1 METQAEQRNT
11 LGHPALVYPTARRD
25 DSKVNDYHGTKI
37 CDPYS
42 WLEDPDSTETMAFV
56 EEQNKLTMPYLEQCA
71 VRAQFHQ
78 RLTELYDYPKYS
90 CPYKRGK
97 RYFYF
102 HNKGLQNQS
111 VLYVQD
117 SLDGAPSVF
126 LDPNKFSEDGTV
138 ALQMGRLSEECEYF
152 AYGLSSGGSDWV
164 TISFMKAD
172 DLTTLPD
179 VLERVKFSCLAWTH
193 DAKGVFYNCYP
204 PQEGKT
210 DGTETT
216 SNINQKLYY
225 HAIGTKQSEDILVAE
240 FPENPKWLSSV
251 TISDDGRYAVMS
263 ITEGCEPVNQ
273 LWYCDLQQLPNGIT
287 GLLPWVK
294 LVDNFDA
301 QYSYV
306 TNEGTVF
313 TFRSNLNAPR
323 YCLINID
330 IQKPDKQHWTTLIPQ
345 HDKDVLGDV
354 SCVNQHHLLVNYV
367 HDVKDVLQVYE
378 LSTGQLVRDLPLD
391 VGTVVG
397 VSCKKKHSDVF
408 YKFTSFTTPG
418 IIYHCDL
425 SESNPE
431 PKVFRMVEVKG
442 IKQEDYETKQVF
454 YPSKD
459 GTRIPMFLVHAK
471 GLKKDGTHPVFLYG
485 YGGFETSIQ
494 PFYNVA
500 YLLYVRHLGG
510 ILAVANIRG
519 GGEYGLTWHKAG
531 TLGKKQN
538 GFDDFQCAAEYLIQE
553 KYTTARRIAINGA
566 SNGGLLVAACV
577 NQRPDLFGCAVA
589 EVGVMDMLKFH
600 KFTIGHAWTT
610 DYGCADDPEQFN
622 WLIKYSPLHNLPQP
636 PYSGPP
642 YPAVLLLTADHDDRV
657 VPLHTL
663 KYCAALQHG
672 VGSSSVQ
679 RQPLMVRVDIRS
691 GHGAGKPTSKAILE
705 DTHIFSFIAE
715 TLGLSWND

>member
-1 METQAEQRNT
+1 MRVEDSRRSCHDVQLCSTPEDAQR
-11 LGHPALVYPTARRD
+11 
-25 DSKVNDYHGTKI
+25 KVDDYHGTKI
-37 CDPYS
+37 CDPYK
-42 WLEDPDSTETMAFV
+42 WLEDPDDAETIAFV
-56 EEQNKLTMPYLEQCA
+56 EEQNKLTMPYLENCA
-71 VRAQFHQ
+71 VRPQFHQ

-102 HNKGLQNQS
+102 HNQGLQNQQ

-117 SLDGAPSVF
+117 SLDGAATVF
-126 LDPNKFSEDGTV
+126 FDPNKLSEDGTV

-152 AYGLSSGGSDWV
+152 AYGLSSSGSDWV
-164 TISFMKAD
+164 TVSFMKAD
-172 DLTTLPD
+172 DLTPLPD

-193 DAKGVFYNCYP
+193 DAKGIFYNCYP
-204 PQEGKT
+204 RQEGKS

-216 SNINQKLYY
+216 CNINQKLFY
-225 HAIGTKQSEDILVAE
+225 HVIGTKQSEDILVAE
-240 FPENPKWLSSV
+240 FPEHPKWHSSV
-251 TISDDGRYAVMS
+251 TISDDGRYAVLS

-273 LWYCDLQQLPNGIT
+273 LWYCDLQQLPDGIT

-313 TFRSNLNAPR
+313 TFRSNLDAPR
-323 YCLINID
+323 YSVINID
-330 IQKPDKQHWTTLIPQ
+330 IQKPDRNNWTTLIPQ
-345 HDKDVLGDV
+345 HDKDVLGFV
-354 SCVNQHHLLVNYV
+354 SCVNQHHLVVNYV
-367 HDVKDVLQVYE
+367 HDVKDILQLCE
-378 LSTGQLVRDLPLD
+378 LSTGRVVRDLPLD
-391 VGTVVG
+391 VGTVAG
-397 VSCKKKHSDVF
+397 VSCKKAHSELF

-425 SESNPE
+425 RESNPQ
-431 PKVFRMVEVKG
+431 PSVFREVELKG
-442 IKQEDYETKQVF
+442 IKQEEYEINQVF

-459 GTRIPMFLVHAK
+459 GTKIPMFLVHAK
-471 GLKKDGTHPVFLYG
+471 GLKKDSSHPVFLYG
-485 YGGFETSIQ
+485 YGGFEASIQ
-494 PFYNVA
+494 PYYNVA
-500 YLLYVRHLGG
+500 YLLFVRHLGG

-519 GGEYGLTWHKAG
+519 GGEYGLTWYKAG
-531 TLGKKQN
+531 TLGNKQN
-538 GFDDFQCAAEYLIQE
+538 CFDDFQGAAEYLVQQ
-553 KYTTARRIAINGA
+553 KFTTAARIAINGA

-610 DYGCADDPEQFN
+610 DYGCSDDPEQFE
-622 WLIKYSPLHNLPQP
+622 WLLKYSPLHNVPQP

-642 YPAVLLLTADHDDRV
+642 YPAMLLLTADHDDRV

-672 VGSSSVQ
+672 VGRSPVQ
-679 RQPLMVRVDIRS
+679 RQPLLVRVDTRS

-715 TLGLSWND
+715 TLGLSWIN

>member
-1 METQAEQRNT
+1 T
-11 LGHPALVYPTARRD
+11 LLNAKGLTDFFLVYVELACYTLQQVD
-25 DSKVNDYHGTKI
+25 DYHGNKI
-37 CDPYS
+37 CDPYA
-42 WLEDPDSTETMAFV
+42 WLEDPDSEETMAFV
-56 EEQNKLTMPYLEQCA
+56 EAQNKVTMPYLEQCA
-71 VRAQFHQ
+71 VQAQFHQ

-102 HNKGLQNQS
+102 HNKGLQNQD

-117 SLDGAPSVF
+117 SLDGPATVF
-126 LDPNKFSEDGTV
+126 FDPNKLSEDGTV
-138 ALQMGRLSEECEYF
+138 ALKMGRLSEECEYF
-152 AYGLSSGGSDWV
+152 AYGLSSSGSDWV
-164 TISFMKAD
+164 TVHFMKAD
-172 DLTTLPD
+172 DLTPLPD
-179 VLERVKFSCLAWTH
+179 QLERVKFSCLAWTH
-193 DAKGVFYNCYP
+193 DGKGIFYNCYP
-204 PQEGKT
+204 RQEGKT

-225 HAIGTKQSEDILVAE
+225 HVIGTKQSEDFLVAE
-240 FPENPKWLSSV
+240 FPDHPKWHSSV
-251 TISDDGRYAVMS
+251 TISDDGRYAVLS

-273 LWYCDLQQLPNGIT
+273 LWYCDLQQLPNGIK

-301 QYSYV
+301 QYSYI

-313 TFRSNLNAPR
+313 TFRSNLDAPR

-330 IQKPDKQHWTTLIPQ
+330 IQKPDRQHWTTLIPQ
-345 HDKDVLGDV
+345 HDKDVLGFV
-354 SCVNQHHLLVNYV
+354 SCVNQCHLLVNYV
-367 HDVKDVLQVYE
+367 HDVKDILQVYE
-378 LSTGQLVRDLPLD
+378 LSTGRLVRDLPLD
-391 VGTVVG
+391 VGTVAG
-397 VSCKKKHSDVF
+397 VSCKKKYSDFF

-425 SESNPE
+425 SELNQE
-431 PKVFRMVEVKG
+431 PRVFREVEVKG
-442 IKQEDYETKQVF
+442 IKQEDYQTTQIF

-459 GTRIPMFLVHAK
+459 GTKIPMFLVHNK
-471 GLKKDGTHPVFLYG
+471 DVKKDGTNSVFLYG
-485 YGGFETSIQ
+485 YGGFEASIQ
-494 PFYNVA
+494 PYYNVA

-531 TLGKKQN
+531 TLENKQN
-538 GFDDFQCAAEYLIQE
+538 CFDDFQCAAEYLIQE
-553 KYTTARRIAINGA
+553 KYTTANRIAINGA

-577 NQRPDLFGCAVA
+577 NQRPDLYGCAVA

-610 DYGCADDPEQFN
+610 DYGCADNREQFK
-622 WLIKYSPLHNLPQP
+622 WLIKYSPLHNLPKP

-663 KYCAALQHG
+663 KYCAALQYV
-672 VGSSSVQ
+672 VGSSPVQ
-679 RQPLMVRVDIRS
+679 RQPLMVRVDTRS
-691 GHGAGKPTSKAILE
+691 GHGAGKPTAKAILE

-715 TLGLSWND
+715 TLGLSWKD

>member
-1 METQAEQRNT
+1 MIMQYDCAECRAVDFTVNSPS
-11 LGHPALVYPTARRD
+11 LLKVD
-25 DSKVNDYHGTKI
+25 DHHGTKV
-37 CDPYS
+37 CDPYA
-42 WLEDPDSTETMAFV
+42 WLEDSDGAETTAFV

-102 HNKGLQNQS
+102 HNKGLQNQD

-117 SLDGAPSVF
+117 SLDGAASVF
-126 LDPNKFSEDGTV
+126 FDPNTFSEDGTV
-138 ALQMGRLSEECEYF
+138 ALKMARLSEECEYF
-152 AYGLSSGGSDWV
+152 AYGLSSSGSDWV
-164 TISFMKAD
+164 TVSFMKAE
-172 DLTTLPD
+172 DLATLPD
-179 VLERVKFSCLAWTH
+179 VLERVKFSCLAWTY
-193 DAKGVFYNCYP
+193 DAKGVFYNCYLR
-204 PQEGKT
+204 QEGKT

-216 SNINQKLYY
+216 CNINQKLFY
-225 HAIGTKQSEDILVAE
+225 HFIGTKQSEDILVAE
-240 FPENPKWLSSV
+240 FPENPKWHSSV
-251 TISDDGRYAVMS
+251 TISDDGRYAVLS

-273 LWYCDLQQLPNGIT
+273 LWYCDLQQLSDGIT
-287 GLLPWVK
+287 GVLPWVK
-294 LVDNFDA
+294 LVDNFEA
-301 QYSYV
+301 QYAYV

-313 TFRSNLNAPR
+313 TFRSNLDAPR
-323 YCLINID
+323 YRLVNID
-330 IQKPDKQHWTTLIPQ
+330 IQKPDRQHWTTLIPQ
-345 HDKDVLGDV
+345 HDKDVLGLV

-367 HDVKDVLQVYE
+367 HDVKDVLQLCE
-378 LSTGQLVRDLPLD
+378 LSTGRLVRSLPLD
-391 VGTVVG
+391 VGTVAG
-397 VSCKKKHSDVF
+397 VSCKKKHSEFF
-408 YKFTSFTTPG
+408 YKFSSFTTPG

-425 SESNPE
+425 SESHPE
-431 PKVFRMVEVKG
+431 PSVFREVEVKG
-442 IKQEDYETKQVF
+442 IKPEDYEISQVF

-459 GTRIPMFLVHAK
+459 GTKIPMFLVHTK

-485 YGGFETSIQ
+485 YGGFEASIQ
-494 PFYNVA
+494 PYYNVA

-519 GGEYGLTWHKAG
+519 GGEYGLTWYKAG
-531 TLGKKQN
+531 TLGNKQN
-538 GFDDFQCAAEYLIQE
+538 GFDDFQCAAEYLVQE
-553 KYTTARRIAINGA
+553 KYTTASRIAINGA

-610 DYGCADDPEQFN
+610 DYGCSDDPEQFK
-622 WLIKYSPLHNLPQP
+622 WLIKYSPLHNLPP
-636 PYSGPP
+636 APYSGPP

-672 VGSSSVQ
+672 VGSSPVQ
-679 RQPLMVRVDIRS
+679 RQPLMVRVDTRS
-691 GHGAGKPTSKAILE
+691 GHGAGKPTAKAILE

-715 TLGLSWND
+715 TLGLSWIN

>member
-1 METQAEQRNT
+1 MAFKY
-11 LGHPALVYPTARRD
+11 PAARRD
-25 DSKVNDYHGTKI
+25 ENKVDDYHGTKI
-37 CDPYS
+37 CDPFA
-42 WLEDPDSTETMAFV
+42 WLEDPNSEETMAFV
-56 EEQNKLTMPYLEQCA
+56 EEQNKLTMPFLEKCA
-71 VRAQFHQ
+71 VQPKFHQ

-90 CPYKRGK
+90 CPYKRGD

-102 HNKGLQNQS
+102 HNKGLQNQD

-117 SLDGAPSVF
+117 FLDGPATIF
-126 LDPNKFSEDGTV
+126 FDPNTLSDDGTV
-138 ALQMGRLSEECEYF
+138 ALKMGRLSEDCEYF
-152 AYGLSSGGSDWV
+152 AYSLSSSGSDWV
-164 TISFMKAD
+164 TVHFMKAD
-172 DLTTLPD
+172 DLAPLPD
-179 VLERVKFSCLAWTH
+179 MLERVKFSCLAWTH
-193 DAKGVFYNCYP
+193 DAKGIFYNCYP
-204 PQEGKT
+204 RQEGKT

-225 HAIGTKQSEDILVAE
+225 HVIGTKQSDDILVAE
-240 FPENPKWLSSV
+240 FPDHPKWHSSV
-251 TISDDGRYAVMS
+251 TVSDDGRYAVLS

-273 LWYCDLQQLPNGIT
+273 LWYCDLQQLTRSIS

-294 LVDNFDA
+294 LVDNFEA

-306 TNEGTVF
+306 TNEGSVF
-313 TFRSNLNAPR
+313 TFRSNLDAPR
-323 YCLINID
+323 YRLINID
-330 IQKPDKQHWTTLIPQ
+330 IEKPEREHWTTLIPQ
-345 HDKDVLGDV
+345 HEKDVLGFV
-354 SCVNQHHLLVNYV
+354 SCVNQRHLLVNYL
-367 HDVKDVLQVYE
+367 HDVKDILQLYE

-391 VGTVVG
+391 VGTVAG
-397 VSCKKKHSDVF
+397 VSCKKKHSDFF

-431 PKVFRMVEVKG
+431 PTVFRQVEVKG
-442 IKQEDYETKQVF
+442 IKQEDYKTSQVF

-459 GTRIPMFLVHAK
+459 GTKIPMFLVHAK
-471 GLKKDGTHPVFLYG
+471 DLEKDGTHPVFLYG
-485 YGGFETSIQ
+485 YGGFEHSIQ
-494 PFYNVA
+494 PYYNVA
-500 YLLYVRHLGG
+500 YLLLVRHLGG

-531 TLGKKQN
+531 TLGNKQTC
-538 GFDDFQCAAEYLIQE
+538 FDDFQCAAEYLIQE
-553 KYTTARRIAINGA
+553 KYTTASRIAINGA

-610 DYGCADDPEQFN
+610 DYGCSDDPEQFQ
-622 WLIKYSPLHNLPQP
+622 WLIKYSPLHNLPP
-636 PYSGPP
+636 GPYSGSP
-642 YPAVLLLTADHDDRV
+642 YPAILLLTADHDDRV

-679 RQPLMVRVDIRS
+679 RQPLMVRVDTRS
-691 GHGAGKPTSKAILE
+691 GHGAGKPTAKAILE
-705 DTHIFSFIAE
+705 ESHIFSFVAE
-715 TLGLSWND
+715 TLGLNWKE

>member
-1 METQAEQRNT
+1 MSFKY
-11 LGHPALVYPTARRD
+11 PAARRD
-25 DSKVNDYHGTKI
+25 ESKVDDYHGTKI
-37 CDPYS
+37 CDPYT
-42 WLEDPDSTETMAFV
+42 WLEDPDGAETMAFV

-102 HNKGLQNQS
+102 HNKGLQNQD

-117 SLDGAPSVF
+117 SLDGEATVF
-126 LDPNKFSEDGTV
+126 FDPNKLSEDGTV
-138 ALQMGRLSEECEYF
+138 ALKS
-152 AYGLSSGGSDWV
+152 
-164 TISFMKAD
+164 
-172 DLTTLPD
+172 
-179 VLERVKFSCLAWTH
+179 
-193 DAKGVFYNCYP
+193 
-204 PQEGKT
+204 
-210 DGTETT
+210 TETT

-225 HAIGTKQSEDILVAE
+225 HIIGTKQSEDVLVAE
-240 FPENPKWLSSV
+240 FPEHPKWHSSV

-273 LWYCDLQQLPNGIT
+273 LWYCDLQQLPDGIT

-294 LVDNFDA
+294 LVDNFEA

-306 TNEGTVF
+306 TNEGTIF
-313 TFRSNLNAPR
+313 TFQSNLDAPR

-330 IQKPDKQHWTTLIPQ
+330 IQKPDKENWTTLIPQ
-345 HDKDVLGDV
+345 HDKDVLGSV

-367 HDVKDVLQVYE
+367 HDVRDTLQVYE
-378 LSTGQLVRDLPLD
+378 LSTGRLVRDLPLD
-391 VGTVVG
+391 VGTVAG
-397 VSCKKKHSDVF
+397 VSCKKKHSDFF

-425 SESNPE
+425 SEPNPE
-431 PKVFRMVEVKG
+431 PKVFREVEVKG

-459 GTRIPMFLVHAK
+459 GTKIPMFLVHAK
-471 GLKKDGTHPVFLYG
+471 GLKTDGTHPVFLYG
-485 YGGFETSIQ
+485 YGGFEASIQ
-494 PFYNVA
+494 PYYNVA

-519 GGEYGLTWHKAG
+519 GGEYGLTWHKGG
-531 TLGKKQN
+531 TLGNKQN
-538 GFDDFQCAAEYLIQE
+538 CFDDFQCAAEYLIQE
-553 KYTTARRIAINGA
+553 KYTTASRIAINGA

-610 DYGCADDPEQFN
+610 DYGCADDPEQFK
-622 WLIKYSPLHNLPQP
+622 WLIKYSPLHNLPQQ

-642 YPAVLLLTADHDDRV
+642 YPAILLLTADHDDRV

-672 VGSSSVQ
+672 VGSSPVQ
-679 RQPLMVRVDIRS
+679 RQPLMVRVDTRS
-691 GHGAGKPTSKAILE
+691 GHGAGKPTAKAILE
-705 DTHIFSFIAE
+705 DAHIFSFIAE
-715 TLGLSWND
+715 TLGLTWKD

>member
-1 METQAEQRNT
+1 MAFK
-11 LGHPALVYPTARRD
+11 YPVARRD
-25 DSKVNDYHGTKI
+25 ETKVDEYHGTQV
-37 CDPYS
+37 CDPYA
-42 WLEDPDSTETMAFV
+42 WLEDPDSAETMAFV
-56 EEQNKLTMPYLEQCA
+56 EEQNKVTMPYLENCA
-71 VRAQFHQ
+71 VRSRFQQ

-90 CPYKRGK
+90 CPYKRAT

-117 SLDGAPSVF
+117 SLEAPATVF
-126 LDPNKFSEDGTV
+126 FDPNALSEDGTV
-138 ALQMGRLSEECEYF
+138 ALKMGRLSEECEFF
-152 AYGLSSGGSDWV
+152 AYGLSSSGSDWV
-164 TISFMKAD
+164 TVRFMKAD
-172 DLTTLPD
+172 DLSPLPD

-204 PQEGKT
+204 RQEGKT

-225 HAIGTKQSEDILVAE
+225 HVIGTKQSEDVLVAE
-240 FPENPKWLSSV
+240 FPDHPKWHSSV
-251 TISDDGRYAVMS
+251 TVSDDGRYAILS

-273 LWYCDLQQLPNGIT
+273 LWYCDLQQLPHGIK

-294 LVDNFDA
+294 LVENFEA
-301 QYSYV
+301 QYSYI
-306 TNEGTVF
+306 TNEGSVF

-330 IQKPDKQHWTTLIPQ
+330 VQKPDRQNWTTLIPQ
-345 HDKDVLGDV
+345 HHQDVLGFV

-367 HDVKDVLQVYE
+367 HDVKDILQVYE
-378 LSTGQLVRDLPLD
+378 LSNGQLLRDLPLD
-391 VGTVVG
+391 VGTISG
-397 VSCKKKHSDVF
+397 VSCKKKHSDFF
-408 YKFTSFTTPG
+408 YQFTSFTTPG

-425 SESNPE
+425 SKPNTEPE
-431 PKVFRMVEVKG
+431 VFREVEVKG
-442 IKQEDYETKQVF
+442 MKQEDFETSQVF

-459 GTRIPMFLVHAK
+459 GTRIPMFLVHAR

-485 YGGFETSIQ
+485 YGGFENSIQ
-494 PFYNVA
+494 PYYNVA
-500 YLLYVRHLGG
+500 YLLFVRHLGG

-531 TLGKKQN
+531 TLGNKQN
-538 GFDDFQCAAEYLIQE
+538 CFDDFQSAAEYLIQE
-553 KYTTARRIAINGA
+553 QYTTASCITINGS
-566 SNGGLLVAACV
+566 SNGGLLVASCMI
-577 NQRPDLFGCAVA
+577 QRPDLFGCVVA

-610 DYGCADDPEQFN
+610 DYGCSDDPEQFQ
-622 WLIKYSPLHNLPQP
+622 WLIKYSPLHNLPAP

-663 KYCAALQHG
+663 KFCATLQLG
-672 VGSSSVQ
+672 VGSSPQQ
-679 RQPLMVRVDIRS
+679 RQPLMLRVDTRS
-691 GHGAGKPTSKAILE
+691 GHGAGKPTAKAILE

-715 TLGLSWND
+715 TLGLSWKD

>member
-1 METQAEQRNT
+1 MAFKY
-11 LGHPALVYPTARRD
+11 PAARRD
-25 DSKVNDYHGTKI
+25 ESKVNDYHGTKI
-37 CDPYS
+37 SDPYA
-42 WLEDPDSTETMAFV
+42 WLEDPDSAETMAFV
-56 EEQNKLTMPYLEQCA
+56 EEQNKLTMPYLEKCA

-78 RLTELYDYPKYS
+78 RLTEVYNYPKYS

-102 HNKGLQNQS
+102 HNKGLQNQD

-117 SLDGAPSVF
+117 ALDAPATVF
-126 LDPNKFSEDGTV
+126 FDPNELSEDGTV
-138 ALQMGRLSEECEYF
+138 ALKMARLSEECEYF
-152 AYGLSSGGSDWV
+152 AYGLSSSGSDWV
-164 TISFMKAD
+164 TVRFIKAN
-172 DLTTLPD
+172 DLSQLPD

-193 DAKGVFYNCYP
+193 DAKGIFYNCYP
-204 PQEGKT
+204 RQEGKT

-216 SNINQKLYY
+216 CNMNQKLYY
-225 HAIGTKQSEDILVAE
+225 HVIGTNQSEDILVAE
-240 FPENPKWLSSV
+240 FPDHPKWHSAV
-251 TISDDGRYAVMS
+251 TISDDGRYAVLS

-273 LWYCDLQQLPNGIT
+273 LWYCDLQQLSDGIK

-313 TFRSNLNAPR
+313 TFRSNLDAPR

-330 IQKPDKQHWTTLIPQ
+330 IEKADRQHWITLIPQ
-345 HDKDVLGDV
+345 HDKDVLGFV

-367 HDVKDVLQVYE
+367 HDVKDILQIYE

-391 VGTVVG
+391 VGTVAG
-397 VSCKKKHSDVF
+397 VSCKKKHSDFF

-425 SESNPE
+425 SKPNPE
-431 PKVFRMVEVKG
+431 PRVFREVEVKG
-442 IKQEDYETKQVF
+442 IKQEDYQTKQVF

-459 GTRIPMFLVHAK
+459 GTKIPMFLVHAK
-471 GLKKDGTHPVFLYG
+471 TVQKDGSNPVLLYG
-485 YGGFETSIQ
+485 YGGFENSIQ
-494 PFYNVA
+494 PYFNVA
-500 YLLYVRHLGG
+500 SLLFVKHLGG
-510 ILAVANIRG
+510 MLAVANIRG

-531 TLGKKQN
+531 TLGNKQN
-538 GFDDFQCAAEYLIQE
+538 CFDDFQCAAEYLIQE
-553 KYTTARRIAINGA
+553 KYTTASLVAINGA
-566 SNGGLLVAACV
+566 SNGGLLVAACMI
-577 NQRPDLFGCAVA
+577 QRPDLFGCVVA

-610 DYGCADDPEQFN
+610 DYGCSDDPEQFK
-622 WLIKYSPLHNLPQP
+622 WLVKYSPLHNLPNP
-636 PYSGPP
+636 PYPGPP

-663 KYCAALQHG
+663 KFCATLQYG

-679 RQPLMVRVDIRS
+679 RQPLMVRVDTRS
-691 GHGAGKPTSKAILE
+691 GHGAGKPTAKAILE

-715 TLGLSWND
+715 TLGLGWKV